1 MMSRVTLSIAA
12 LVTGVVAGSF
22 YPEWSQPFRRVLN
35 LPLVSHAE
43 PTKAAQNLKSDGGSS
58 SREDEKHTAIV
69 LTQDQ
74 IKTTGIE
81 WTPVQPGNLARRVT
95 FQGTVIPHADRIARV
110 SVKVSGTVAEL
121 KKKIGDPVAKGDVV
135 AVLESR
141 ELADAKSE
149 FLAARLTDELQQDL
163 YARDRTLWDKRISNE
178 QQYLKSRNA
187 AAQSRMRLDISRQKL
202 AALGLSPNE
211 IAALP
216 SEPEALLHRQDIRA
230 PISGRVVDRKVEL
243 GMAVGR
249 DSLETELF
257 TIADLDR
264 VWVELS
270 LSPVDLPGVR
280 EGDAVKITA
289 RGTSAEA
296 EGQIVFVSP
305 ILDKES
311 RSARVVV
318 EIGNHDGV
326 WRPGTFVSG
335 AVTLGEHQVSLLL
348 PSSAIQTV
356 NGEKVVFVRTANGA
370 DARKVLTGESDGRF
384 VEISAGLQLSD
395 VVAVSETF
403 ALKAE
408 LLKSQA
414 ED

>member
-1 MMSRVTLSIAA
+1 
-12 LVTGVVAGSF
+12 
-22 YPEWSQPFRRVLN
+22 
-35 LPLVSHAE
+35 
-43 PTKAAQNLKSDGGSS
+43 
-58 SREDEKHTAIV
+58 V

-95 FQGTVIPHADRIARV
+95 FQGTVVPHADRIARV

-335 AVTLGEHQVSLLL
+335 AVTLGEHQVPLLL